1 MDCGPGDHPREPHS
15 RPKQRAQTRCSLA
28 AAVRLRVASE
38 EMSGAEVVHT
48 FVATMRPDGGAAT
61 ALRPPR
67 AIASW
72 SDAIRLAGSQA
83 AAAPIC
89 PSALAQRGAGLR
101 SFDRRSGRCDG
112 VPAVS
117 GVPEPQRI
125 VPEPQRMWCRSC
137 RCAEPPQREL
147 GQGDEIG
154 TEQKNQTNK
163 KADKDAGQQEPKSAH
178 HSPRH
183 ACLSRARRINSAAS
197 TTSCRAA
204 SSTCSFST

>member
-1 MDCGPGDHPREPHS
+1 MRKCPALKWFTPSSRRCGRMAEQQ
-15 RPKQRAQTRCSLA
+15 QRYGLLAQSPLGATRVC
-28 AAVRLRVASE
+28 
-38 EMSGAEVVHT
+38 
-48 FVATMRPDGGAAT
+48 
-61 ALRPPR
+61 
-67 AIASW
+67 
-72 SDAIRLAGSQA
+72 LAGSQA

-163 KADKDAGQQEPKSAH
+163 KADKDAGQQEPEFAH